1 MFEIVSI
8 QELSPC
14 FVTIV
19 ADSPMV
25 CMVSRGSR
33 REPDEKEALL
43 QRARDLLDGIVH
55 NAQRV
60 QDLLG
65 ALCLVCYSVVCS
77 MVILAMLSISR
88 ILSSTYILVPTSP
101 HSCAHVTT
109 LLCPHHH
116 TLLYPHPNTHTHLR
130 LYRIRKIALSTLMS
144 ARITS
149 GLASNFSRSGV
160 HTSLRSS
167 GFWSAMNLYIGVC
180 FMNYVTIPHSRP
192 RSSRCRDDGR

>member
-1 MFEIVSI
+1 MYGEQGFAEG
-8 QELSPC
+8 
-14 FVTIV
+14 
-19 ADSPMV
+19 A
-25 CMVSRGSR
+25 R
-33 REPDEKEALL
+33 REGGVAAESARLVGRDRPQRAESSGSFGSALSCLL
-43 QRARDLLDGIVH
+43 QRSMFYGDTG
-55 NAQRV
+55 
-60 QDLLG
+60 
-65 ALCLVCYSVVCS
+65 YVV
-77 MVILAMLSISR
+77 
-88 ILSSTYILVPTSP
+88 YIPYTII
-101 HSCAHVTT
+101 HIYSCAHVTT